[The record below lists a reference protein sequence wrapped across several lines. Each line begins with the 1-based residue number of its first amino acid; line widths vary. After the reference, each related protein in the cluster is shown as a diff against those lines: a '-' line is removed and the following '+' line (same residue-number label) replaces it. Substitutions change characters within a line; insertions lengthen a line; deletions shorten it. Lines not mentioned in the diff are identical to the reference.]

1 MIATLL
7 LLAAQVP
14 GGLAYEPPAGWLRA
28 VNPQTG
34 LVTFAPP
41 GLPRNRSCAIA
52 IFPAEAVTAP
62 AQDYHNEMVRRA
74 TLNSRLLEPPQ
85 HAGNGAFLVTAL
97 HELAP
102 NGAPIWIM
110 LYTARWGDRGQTIMF
125 SADAPDLVKRYAPA
139 ADAMVHA
146 MTVPQVASAPAPS
159 SPALAPSGA
168 VSTPPPCLRPQGIE
182 ICPKAVVTGPN
193 AIALTGAYL
202 AAAPRTGYSVQGGV
216 QSRVETTI
224 LLLFANGVAARAPA
238 VSSGAIDDT
247 YWAEG
252 LATMDPRNV
261 ADIGARSAGRWTESG
276 GTVTIT
282 WQIGAPQRLTRDGKT
297 LREQYVTWNPYP
309 SVDGLRLAARYQ
321 HVPPFGPPWG
331 VTLRADGTFQEDG
344 VNEIMGGADINPGFP
359 EHGAGTYEI
368 ARWSLILRFPNG
380 FVQRINLMLGAGD
393 PKNPPTIILN
403 GFDFERQ

>member
-1 MIATLL
+1 MIPALL
-7 LLAAQVP
+7 LLAVQVP
-14 GGLAYEPPAGWLRA
+14 DALSYNPPAGWLRA

-41 GLPRNRSCAIA
+41 GVPRNRSCAIA

-74 TLNSRLLEPPQ
+74 TLNSRLLELPQ
-85 HAGNGAFLVTAL
+85 HAGNGTFLVTAL

-110 LYTARWGDRGQTIMF
+110 LYTARWGDRGQTVMF
-125 SADAPDLVKRYAPA
+125 SADTPDLFKRYAPA

-146 MTVPQVASAPAPS
+146 MTVPQVAAAPAPA
-159 SPALAPSGA
+159 SPAAATGGAPPS
-168 VSTPPPCLRPQGIE
+168 PPPCLRPQGIE

-224 LLLFANGVAARAPA
+224 LLLFANGVAARTPA

-261 ADIGARSAGRWTESG
+261 ADIGARSAGHWTESAG
-276 GTVTIT
+276 RITIT
-282 WQIGAPQRLTRDGKT
+282 WQIGGAQTLTRDGKN

-309 SVDGLRLAARYQ
+309 SVDGLRLAARYE

-331 VTLRADGTFQEDG
+331 VTLRPDGTFQKMASTKSWGARTSIPDSPSMARGRTKSRAG
-344 VNEIMGGADINPGFP
+344 V
-359 EHGAGTYEI
+359 
-368 ARWSLILRFPNG
+368 
-380 FVQRINLMLGAGD
+380 
-393 PKNPPTIILN
+393 
-403 GFDFERQ
+403 

>member
-1 MIATLL
+1 MISFVL

-14 GGLAYEPPAGWLRA
+14 GSLAYQPPAGWLRA

-41 GLPRNRSCAIA
+41 GVPRNRSCAIA
-52 IFPAEAVTAP
+52 IFPAEAVTVP

-74 TLNSRLLEPPQ
+74 TLNSRLLELPQ

-110 LYTARWGDRGQTIMF
+110 LYTARWGDRGQTVMF
-125 SADAPDLVKRYAPA
+125 SADAPDLAKRYAPA

-146 MTVPQVASAPAPS
+146 MTVPQVA
-159 SPALAPSGA
+159 LAPSGA
-168 VSTPPPCLRPQGIE
+168 VPTPAPCLRPQGIE

-216 QSRVETTI
+216 QSHVETRL
-224 LLLFANGVAARAPA
+224 LLLFANGVAARAPL

-252 LATMDPRNV
+252 LATLDPR
-261 ADIGARSAGRWTESG
+261 DPSEIGARGAGRWSESG
-276 GTVTIT
+276 GTIKVN
-282 WQIGAPQRLTRDGKT
+282 WQIGGAQTLTRTGNN
-297 LREQYVTWNPYP
+297 LREQYVTWSPYP
-309 SVDGLRLAARYQ
+309 SVDGLRLVARYQ

-380 FVQRINLMLGAGD
+380 FVQSINLMLGAGD

-403 GFDFERQ
+403 GFDFERAAR